1 VSLGAAG
8 SNVTIRFTTDNA
20 GPWIMHWYDISTV
33 VDKQSPP
40 IAYLAENSMKLR
52 DLFRILLSF
61 SKDVENTPS
70 EVFPTIN

>member
-1 VSLGAAG
+1 MQPDSLIG
-8 SNVTIRFTTDNA
+8 
-20 GPWIMHWYDISTV
+20 STV

-70 EVFPTIN
+70 EVFPTTN

>member
-1 VSLGAAG
+1 MPGTAVDF
-8 SNVTIRFTTDNA
+8 SNLTVGGKGRS
-20 GPWIMHWYDISTV
+20 HTV

-70 EVFPTIN
+70 EIFPTTN